1 MLKLLCNQLNILLKV
16 KIRFYLRN
24 YPGEQCDQGPHSTV
38 QSTVISVEAFT
49 YYKRYEYIFTFH
61 AYVVFAKSQW
71 SFSFQSI

>member
-38 QSTVISVEAFT
+38 QRTVIFVEAFT
-49 YYKRYEYIFTFH
+49 YYKRYEYMYIHISCLCGFCEKP
-61 AYVVFAKSQW
+61 AVY
-71 SFSFQSI
+71 

>member
-38 QSTVISVEAFT
+38 QSTVIFVEAFT
-49 YYKRYEYIFTFH
+49 YYKRYE
-61 AYVVFAKSQW
+61 
-71 SFSFQSI
+71 